1 MWARVYVSLYISIF
15 VTFYI
20 YIGARP
26 HCCWVSTGNA
36 TGTKL
41 ILVLPYIRK
50 PLIYKVF
57 SGNVFSLLR
66 YRVVLNVLYKIVI
79 YER

>member
-1 MWARVYVSLYISIF
+1 MCACVGARVYVSLYISIF

-26 HCCWVSTGNA
+26 HGCWAAHGNA
-36 TGTKL
+36 RVTKL

-50 PLIYKVF
+50 SLIYKVF

-66 YRVVLNVLYKIVI
+66 YRVVLELTYN
-79 YER
+79 